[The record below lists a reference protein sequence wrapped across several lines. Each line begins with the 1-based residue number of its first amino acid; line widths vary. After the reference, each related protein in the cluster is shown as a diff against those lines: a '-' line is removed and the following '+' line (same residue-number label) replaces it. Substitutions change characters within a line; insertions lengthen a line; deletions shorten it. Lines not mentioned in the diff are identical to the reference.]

1 MTPQDYVPD
10 PLRDYVEKVAGERM
24 VLRGRMNT
32 DPARALLAVLDLCDE
47 RSTESVAPPARANTE
62 EIWAS
67 ELRAV
72 IAEALGVADE

>member
-1 MTPQDYVPD
+1 MSEPTVD
-10 PLRDYVEKVAGERM
+10 PLRDYVEKVAEERM

-62 EIWAS
+62 EMWAS
-67 ELRAV
+67 EIRDV